1 MGVMTQ
7 LPRYRVDV
15 PIHHSTDQTR
25 RGLHVFTCPATG
37 PSEALAA
44 AHSAYDQAV
53 QRVSA
58 GLAVPDHSSN
68 GWAVCGLRPDWVL
81 DWHKATAK
89 AWVNPHSL
97 T

>member
-1 MGVMTQ
+1 MTQ
-7 LPRYRVDV
+7 LSHYEVDV

-25 RGLHVFTCPATG
+25 RGLHVFTGPATG
-37 PSEALAA
+37 PNEALAA

-58 GLAVPDHSSN
+58 GPLPDDSSN
-68 GWAVCGLRPDWVL
+68 RWAVCGLRPDWVL
-81 DWHKATAK
+81 EWHKATTK
-89 AWVNPHSL
+89 AWVNPNSL

>member
-1 MGVMTQ
+1 MTQ
-7 LPRYRVDV
+7 LFRFEVDV

-25 RGLHVFTCPATG
+25 RGLHVFTGPATG
-37 PSEALAA
+37 PNEALAA

-58 GLAVPDHSSN
+58 SLAVPDDASN
-68 GWAVCGLRPDWVL
+68 GRAVCGVRPDWVL
-81 DWHKATAK
+81 EWHRATVN
-89 AWVNPHSL
+89 AWVNHNGL